1 MFDLSHTGKAMAL
14 VGVLF
19 LAACSGT
26 QSTEKMYKGEEKP
39 LVQEPK
45 KPTLDPK
52 RLAAIKSLGLDIQTT
67 PAKLVGLSQFDVSQ
81 ALGEPSFVRKDK
93 GVEIWQYRN
102 AECILDLFLYESRT
116 GFRVDHSELRGAHLD
131 SAGELSCFKTIVM
144 GPTS

>member
-1 MFDLSHTGKAMAL
+1 MFTFTHTGKAFAL
-14 VGVLF
+14 IGVLL

-26 QSTEKMYKGEEKP
+26 QSTQKMYKGEAKPIVQEKP
-39 LVQEPK
+39 

-52 RLAAIKSLGLDIQTT
+52 RLAAIKSLGLDVQTT
-67 PAKLVGLSQFDVSQ
+67 PTKLVGLSQFDVTQ

-102 AECILDLFLYESRT
+102 ADCILDLFLYESRT
-116 GFRVDHSELRGAHLD
+116 GFKVDHSELRGSHPN